1 MPRYTQ
7 DNRPIRID
15 TDLPTDDLLLDGFH
29 GVEGV
34 SMPFAFHV
42 DLLSEKP
49 DIDTRALLRSPMLIT
64 VAPADPEAEPR
75 RIHGLVRRFV
85 QLGQQDDLT
94 VYHAELVPWLWFLS
108 LSQECRIYQNL
119 TPLEIIEQVFKDRG
133 YSDFEIRVEKPPP
146 KREFTVQYRESHLN
160 FVSRL
165 LEEEGIFYFFE
176 HDGEKH
182 QLVIA
187 DQNSAASNPIPTKR
201 FHRQRIQDE
210 EDVVLE
216 LEREHTLYPGTVTLR
231 DYDYLQ
237 PTLTLENTLAGEYPE
252 EVYDYPGLYT
262 KLEEG
267 DRYVRLQLES
277 QEATH
282 QTLRGESNCRDF
294 ASGHV
299 FELAE
304 HYRTDVNDSYLL
316 LRVQHFMKGDDF
328 RSSDSGQVEYHNDF
342 LAMPVATPYRPQR
355 RTPKPM
361 IHGTQT
367 ALVVGPAG
375 EEVHTDKHAR
385 VKIQFYWDRVG
396 QKDEKSSCW
405 VRVATPWGGKGW
417 GNVTIPRIDNEVVVA
432 FLEGD
437 PDRPLI
443 IGSVYNADQTPPFT
457 LPGAGIQMGGKS
469 RSSPGG
475 GGYNEMTMT
484 DTKGKEKMTIHAQYD
499 MSTTV
504 QHDDT
509 QAIKNNRTITV
520 DGTHTETIQKD
531 VTITENAK
539 HTQTIKND
547 MTLSVTAGKQST
559 TVKNDIDITSQSGH
573 VHIKASTEILLE
585 VGSSKLLMKADGSIE
600 LSGVAIAVKGSAE
613 VRIKGGNVMSEADA
627 NHTIKGA
634 LVMSE
639 GSGTNTVKGG
649 MVMLNP

>member
-1 MPRYTQ
+1 MPKYTQ
-7 DNRPIRID
+7 DTRPIRVD
-15 TDLPTDDLLLDGFH
+15 TILPTDELLLDGFH

-42 DLLSEKP
+42 DLLSEKA
-49 DIDTRALLRSPMLIT
+49 DIDTRALLRSPMLLTI
-64 VAPADPEAEPR
+64 AMPDPDAEPR
-75 RIHGLVRRFV
+75 RIHGCVRRFV
-85 QLGQQDDLT
+85 QLGQTDDLT
-94 VYHAELVPWLWFLS
+94 IYHAEVVPWLWFLS
-108 LSQECRIYQNL
+108 LSQDCRIFQNM
-119 TPLEIIEQVFKDRG
+119 TPLEIVEQVFKDHG
-133 YSDFEIRVEKPPP
+133 YSDFEIRCKKKPA

-176 HDGEKH
+176 HDAEKH
-182 QLVIA
+182 QLILA
-187 DQNSAASNPIPTKR
+187 DHNGAATNTLPAKR
-201 FHRQRIQDE
+201 FHRQRVQE

-216 LEREHTLYPGTVTLR
+216 LEREHTLHTGVITLR

-237 PTLTLENTLAGEYPE
+237 PALTLENTLPGEYPE

-262 KLEEG
+262 KLEDG
-267 DRYVRLQLES
+267 DRYARLQLEA

-282 QTLRGESNCRDF
+282 QTLRGSSNCRDLV
-294 ASGHV
+294 SGHA
-299 FELAE
+299 FDLTE
-304 HYRTDVNDSYLL
+304 HYRPDINDSYLL
-316 LRVQHFMKGDDF
+316 LRVQHFMKGADY
-328 RSSDSGQVEYHNDF
+328 RSGESSIDYHNDF
-342 LAMPVATPYRPQR
+342 LSIPVARPYRPLR

-385 VKIQFYWDRVG
+385 VKIQFYWDRKG
-396 QKDEKSSCW
+396 EKNEKSSCW

-417 GNVTIPRIDNEVVVA
+417 GNVTIPRIENEVVVA

-443 IGSVYNADQTPPFT
+443 IGSVYNADQAPPFT
-457 LPGAGIQMGGKS
+457 LPGSGIQMGMKS

-475 GGYNEMTMT
+475 GGHNEITAT

-504 QHDDT
+504 LHDDT
-509 QAIKNNRTITV
+509 QSIKNNRTITV

-547 MTLSVTAGKQST
+547 MTVSVTAGKQST
-559 TVKNDIDITSQSGH
+559 TVKNDIDATSQSGH

-600 LSGVAIAVKGSAE
+600 LSGVAIAIKGSAE